1 MAETLEQTADM
12 DTDKA
17 IAAKTG
23 SAPSENSLPPVA
35 TPAAITAESSNQTE
49 DSPDDDL
56 GVLIQKVKT
65 TISTS
70 LDDQSF
76 DKELRKHIKKIKGW
90 EAWSEHA
97 KSAFAHM
104 WAAQLLHNKA
114 VDIKKDNKMDFTPVT
129 GDSYK
134 KLVRSLTH
142 RVRFWVNINNID
154 TYTQYKCEIE
164 YCSN

>member
-1 MAETLEQTADM
+1 LANKKINMAETLEQTADSEI
-12 DTDKA
+12 DKA
-17 IAAKTG
+17 IGAKAD
-23 SAPSENSLPPVA
+23 SAPSDSSSPPSAAPVA
-35 TPAAITAESSNQTE
+35 AAQGSSNQAE

-142 RVRFWVNINNID
+142 RVRF
-154 TYTQYKCEIE
+154 
-164 YCSN
+164 

>member
-1 MAETLEQTADM
+1 MAENLEQTTDL
-12 DTDKA
+12 DTDAALAAAEASTESSADKA
-17 IAAKTG
+17 GAAAKD
-23 SAPSENSLPPVA
+23 PQENTNQAAEAPVA
-35 TPAAITAESSNQTE
+35 
-49 DSPDDDL
+49 DDEL
-56 GVLIQKVKT
+56 GILIQKVKT
-65 TISTS
+65 TIATS
-70 LDDQSF
+70 LEDQVF

-90 EAWSEHA
+90 KDWSEHA

-142 RVRFWVNINNID
+142 RVPF
-154 TYTQYKCEIE
+154 
-164 YCSN
+164 